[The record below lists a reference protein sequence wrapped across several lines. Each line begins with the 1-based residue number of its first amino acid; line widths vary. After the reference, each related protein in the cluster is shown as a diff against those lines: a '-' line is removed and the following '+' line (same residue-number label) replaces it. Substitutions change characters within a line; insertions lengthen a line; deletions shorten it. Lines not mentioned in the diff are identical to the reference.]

1 MELKRLGD
9 YVNIKTGKLDANA
22 SSENGKY
29 PFFTCSVNNLWIDNF
44 AYDCECVLIAGNGD
58 LNVKYYEGKFN
69 AYQRTYIVESDDKNI
84 LDVRYVY
91 YFMSKYIDILRNNSI
106 GGVIKYIKL
115 GDLTEVFI
123 PIPKLETQKKIVEVL
138 DKAQGLIDARKEQI
152 RLMDELI
159 QSVFYEMFGDPVTNP
174 KGWEEVSLDSMCKV
188 IHRYPTFYGFDYIET
203 GTPVIRIGDINFDG
217 SMNED
222 LSQYAYIN
230 QSITERFPLT
240 QIKINDILMAVRG
253 DGSTA
258 KRIGIVRDSILEGA
272 QISPNLLRIEV
283 NTEKSNATFVY
294 TLLTSVGG
302 QAKLD
307 TKVNKTAKKNIKAKD
322 IKEMK
327 FIYPKIDLQNRFEQI
342 VNKIGLNKGTLL
354 DSLFEL
360 ELNHKSIVQKA
371 FSGEY
376 FGGE

>member
-174 KGWEEVSLDSMCKV
+174 KGWEISKLKNHV
-188 IHRYPTFYGFDYIET
+188 INIESGWSPKCLNNDASINKWGVLKLSAVT
-203 GTPVIRIGDINFDG
+203 GGQYKEEHNKELPEGILPKLGLEIKDGD
-217 SMNED
+217 
-222 LSQYAYIN
+222 L
-230 QSITERFPLT
+230 
-240 QIKINDILMAVRG
+240 
-253 DGSTA
+253 
-258 KRIGIVRDSILEGA
+258 
-272 QISPNLLRIEV
+272 
-283 NTEKSNATFVY
+283 
-294 TLLTSVGG
+294 LLTRKNTPELVGDSCFVFRTREKLMMPDIIFRIQTKQTLNRLFLWAVFNTNG
-302 QAKLD
+302 LKSRIKSLASGSAKSMSNISKAKLYD
-307 TKVNKTAKKNIKAKD
+307 LEVVVPSI
-322 IKEMK
+322 E
-327 FIYPKIDLQNRFEQI
+327 LQNDFENQ
-342 VNKIGLNKGTLL
+342 VREVVEYKELL
-354 DSLFEL
+354 LQSLLEL
-360 ELNHKSIVQKA
+360 ETYNKA
-371 FSGEY
+371 LFRESFESN
-376 FGGE
+376 